1 MSEGKKSNY
10 IYISSKNRQTNEKIY
25 NFNVILNNP
34 IIVNRNQGINLSV
47 DYFSMLNTD
56 YNLKG
61 VFFKVD
67 SVDLNDNT
75 ENNYTY
81 NIPDGNYSYLS
92 LMEYLNSVLTG
103 KIKVEYIKHK
113 NAYKFTN
120 LNPENY
126 DYYLMPE
133 NATKFLGVYNEITL
147 ATYTNITY
155 EGSYINLTNYS
166 HIIIKSNSIFFEDNT
181 QDNFNSKEM
190 GNSSILFM
198 IDRQDIPPFQL
209 ISYKNSG
216 GDNYSYNLNNRQIST
231 IDLQL
236 YNEKGELLTNTDD
249 YFLVL
254 KIVITNIEEVEN
266 QTPFL
271 EDIRFLL
278 MNMTFN
284 NKKRN
289 ENKNLINN

>member
-1 MSEGKKSNY
+1 MTKSNY
-10 IYISSKNRQTNEKIY
+10 IYISSKNRESSEKIY
-25 NFNVILNNP
+25 NFNVVLNNP
-34 IIVNRNQGINLSV
+34 IVTNKNQGISLSI
-47 DYFSMLNTD
+47 DYFSMMNTD

-61 VFFKVD
+61 VYFRLDEVD
-67 SVDLNDNT
+67 T
-75 ENNYTY
+75 ETTTYTY
-81 NIPDGNYSYLS
+81 NIPDGNYSYIS
-92 LMEYLNSVLTG
+92 LMDYLNQVLVG
-103 KIKVEYIKHK
+103 KIKIEYLKHR

-120 LNPENY
+120 LNYSNF
-126 DYYLMPE
+126 DYYIKPE
-133 NATKFLGVYNEITL
+133 NAGKFLGLIGELELTDYGGIQNTSK
-147 ATYTNITY
+147 

-166 HIIIKSNSIFFEDNT
+166 HIIIKSNSILFADDT
-181 QDNFNSKEM
+181 QDNFNNKEM
-190 GNSSILFM
+190 GSSSILFM

-236 YNEKGELLTNTDD
+236 YNEKGELLTNADD

-254 KIVITNIEEVEN
+254 KIVITNKEDVES

-284 NKKRN
+284 NKK
-289 ENKNLINN
+289 NKNLINN

>member
-10 IYISSKNRQTNEKIY
+10 IYISSKNRNTNEKIY

-61 VFFKVD
+61 IYFKVD
-67 SVDLNDNT
+67 SVRLIDNLIT
-75 ENNYTY
+75 TYTY

-92 LMEYLNSVLTG
+92 LMEYLNSVLSG
-103 KIKVEYIKHK
+103 KIQVEYLKHR
-113 NAYKFTN
+113 NAFKFTN
-120 LNPENY
+120 LISATY
-126 DYYLMPE
+126 DLYLMPS
-133 NATKFLGVYNEITL
+133 NATKFLGVYSDITL
-147 ATYTNITY
+147 ATYTSITY

-166 HIIIKSNSIFFEDNT
+166 HIIIKSNSILFEDNT

-209 ISYKNSG
+209 ISYKNNG

-236 YNEKGELLTNTDD
+236 YNEKGELLTNTDE

-254 KIVITNIEEVEN
+254 KIVITNKEEVQN

>member
-1 MSEGKKSNY
+1 MSKSHY
-10 IYISSKNRQTNEKIY
+10 IYISSKNREINEKIY

-47 DYFSMLNTD
+47 DYFSMLNID

-61 VFFKVD
+61 VYFRID
-67 SVDLNDNT
+67 ELNLNNNNENT
-75 ENNYTY
+75 YNY

-92 LMEYLNSVLTG
+92 LMDYLNQVLIG
-103 KIKVEYIKHK
+103 KIKVEYIKHR

-120 LNPENY
+120 LNPSNF
-126 DYYLMPE
+126 DYYLIPQT
-133 NATKFLGVYNEITL
+133 ADKFIGVYDEIPL
-147 ATYTNITY
+147 VSLDSITY

-166 HIIIKSNSIFFEDNT
+166 HIIIKSNSILFADDT
-181 QDNFNSKEM
+181 QDNFNNKEM
-190 GNSSILFM
+190 GSSSILFM
-198 IDRQDIPPFQL
+198 IDKQDVPPFQL
-209 ISYKNSG
+209 ISYKNCG
-216 GDNYSYNLNNRQIST
+216 GDNYSYNINNRQIST

-254 KIVITNIEEVEN
+254 KIIITDKEDVDS

-284 NKKRN
+284 K
-289 ENKNLINN
+289 KNLINN

>member
-1 MSEGKKSNY
+1 MSKSHY
-10 IYISSKNRQTNEKIY
+10 IYISSKNREPSEKIY

-34 IIVNRNQGINLSV
+34 IITNTNQGINMSV
-47 DYFSMLNTD
+47 DYFSMLNID

-61 VFFKVD
+61 VHFRID
-67 SVDLNDNT
+67 ELNLNNNN
-75 ENNYTY
+75 ENSYTY

-92 LMEYLNSVLTG
+92 LMDYLNQVLIG
-103 KIKVEYIKHK
+103 KIKVEYLKHK

-120 LNPENY
+120 IDPSNF
-126 DYYLMPE
+126 DYYLIPE
-133 NATKFLGVYNEITL
+133 TADKFIGVYDEITL
-147 ATYTNITY
+147 ASFMNITY

-166 HIIIKSNSIFFEDNT
+166 HIIIKSNSILFADDT
-181 QDNFNSKEM
+181 QDNFNNKEM

-198 IDRQDIPPFQL
+198 IDKQDVPPFQL

-216 GDNYSYNLNNRQIST
+216 GDNYSYNINNRQIST

-254 KIVITNIEEVEN
+254 KIIITNKEVVET

-284 NKKRN
+284 NK
-289 ENKNLINN
+289 NKNLINN

>member
-10 IYISSKNRQTNEKIY
+10 IYISSKNRNASEKIY
-25 NFNVILNNP
+25 NFSVILNNP
-34 IIVNRNQGINLSV
+34 IIINRNQGINISV

-61 VFFKVD
+61 VYFKVD
-67 SVDLNDNT
+67 TVRLIDNLIT
-75 ENNYTY
+75 TYTY

-103 KIKVEYIKHK
+103 KIKVEYIKHR

-120 LNPENY
+120 LISATY
-126 DYYLMPE
+126 DLYLMPE
-133 NATKFLGVYNEITL
+133 NAGKFLGVYSDITL

-166 HIIIKSNSIFFEDNT
+166 HIIIKSNSILFEDNT

-254 KIVITNIEEVEN
+254 KIVITNKEEIQN

-284 NKKRN
+284 NKK
-289 ENKNLINN
+289 NKNLINN

>member
-1 MSEGKKSNY
+1 MIKSNY

-34 IIVNRNQGINLSV
+34 IIVNRNQGINISV

-61 VFFKVD
+61 VYFRLDEVD
-67 SVDLNDNT
+67 IET
-75 ENNYTY
+75 TTYTY

-92 LMEYLNSVLTG
+92 LMDYLNSILTG
-103 KIKVEYIKHK
+103 KIKVEYLKHR

-120 LNPENY
+120 LNPSNF
-126 DYYLMPE
+126 DYYLIPE
-133 NATKFLGVYNEITL
+133 NAKNFLGVHNEITL
-147 ATYTNITY
+147 ATYTNISF

-166 HIIIKSNSIFFEDNT
+166 HIIIKSNSILFADDT
-181 QDNFNSKEM
+181 QDNFNNKEM
-190 GNSSILFM
+190 GSSSILFM

-236 YNEKGELLTNTDD
+236 YNEKGELLTNADD

-254 KIVITNIEEVEN
+254 KIVITNKEDVES

-284 NKKRN
+284 NKK
-289 ENKNLINN
+289 NKNLINN

>member
-1 MSEGKKSNY
+1 MTKSNY
-10 IYISSKNRQTNEKIY
+10 IYISSKNRESSEKIY
-25 NFNVILNNP
+25 NFNVVLNNP
-34 IIVNRNQGINLSV
+34 IVTNKNQGISLSI
-47 DYFSMLNTD
+47 DYFSMMNTD

-61 VFFKVD
+61 VYFRLDEVD
-67 SVDLNDNT
+67 T
-75 ENNYTY
+75 ETTTYTY
-81 NIPDGNYSYLS
+81 NIPDGNYSYIS
-92 LMEYLNSVLTG
+92 LMDYLNQVLVG
-103 KIKVEYIKHK
+103 KIKIEYLKHR

-120 LNPENY
+120 LNYSNF
-126 DYYLMPE
+126 DYYIKPE
-133 NATKFLGVYNEITL
+133 NAGKFLGLIGELELTDYGGIQNTSK
-147 ATYTNITY
+147 

-166 HIIIKSNSIFFEDNT
+166 HIIIKSNSILLADDT
-181 QDNFNSKEM
+181 QDNFNNKEM
-190 GNSSILFM
+190 GSSSILFM
-198 IDRQDIPPFQL
+198 IDRQDVPPFQL

-236 YNEKGELLTNTDD
+236 YNEKGELLTDTDD

-254 KIVITNIEEVEN
+254 KIIIIEKEQVES

-284 NKKRN
+284 DKK
-289 ENKNLINN
+289 KNLINN